1 MDAQVFYDKYLL
13 LDVCIC
19 LHFLRQNVLP
29 NTLAENH
36 YNLNNTSFPGKILVY
51 IVIHFAL
58 YDCIYGWK
66 DLYAMIKHD
75 AVSISKPLLDNCIF
89 K

>member
-19 LHFLRQNVLP
+19 LHFLRQNHLP
-29 NTLAENH
+29 NTLCENH

-51 IVIHFAL
+51 IVNHYTGESIH
-58 YDCIYGWK
+58 
-66 DLYAMIKHD
+66 MISLKMMRF
-75 AVSISKPLLDNCIF
+75 L
-89 K
+89 

>member
-19 LHFLRQNVLP
+19 LHFLRQNLLP
-29 NTLAENH
+29 NTLSENH

-51 IVIHFAL
+51 IVNTGESIH
-58 YDCIYGWK
+58 
-66 DLYAMIKHD
+66 MISLKMMRF
-75 AVSISKPLLDNCIF
+75 L
-89 K
+89 